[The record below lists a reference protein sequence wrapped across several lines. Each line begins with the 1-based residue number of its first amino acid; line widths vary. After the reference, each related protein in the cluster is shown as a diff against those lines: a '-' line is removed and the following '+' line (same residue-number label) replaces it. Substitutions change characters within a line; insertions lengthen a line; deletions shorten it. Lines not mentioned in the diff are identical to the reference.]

1 MLHVR
6 TALLLS
12 AGLSASASFASGLT
26 AGDILVYQVGNGT
39 TSLTS
44 AAAPVF
50 LDEYTTSGTLVES
63 IAVPTTSVNGGNQAL
78 TESGS
83 ASSDGLL
90 TLSPNGQYV
99 TFTGYDAAVGTTSVV
114 NGSSNRTIG
123 IIGASGVVNTTTS
136 ANIDSGNNIRSAVT
150 SNGTA
155 LWSAGSSGGVYA
167 LTAGSSTATLVN
179 NTPARQV
186 TIFNGQLY
194 FDSSST
200 LYSLGSGL
208 PTTAATATALP
219 GVSTSGSPYSFVF
232 ESLKPSDNGAADT
245 LYIADSSAG
254 IVKYSLVNS
263 NWVKTG
269 TVGSGSDDFTG
280 LSAEVVGGAVELF
293 GIEKTAINALVEVTD
308 TSGYDGTLSGSLTTL
323 ATAGTNEA
331 FDGVAI
337 TPVPVPAA
345 FPLLLSGLAGLG
357 LMRGRGRRS

>member
-1 MLHVR
+1 
-6 TALLLS
+6 
-12 AGLSASASFASGLT
+12 
-26 AGDILVYQVGNGT
+26 
-39 TSLTS
+39 
-44 AAAPVF
+44 
-50 LDEYTTSGTLVES
+50 
-63 IAVPTTSVNGGNQAL
+63 
-78 TESGS
+78 
-83 ASSDGLL
+83 
-90 TLSPNGQYV
+90 
-99 TFTGYDAAVGTTSVV
+99 
-114 NGSSNRTIG
+114 
-123 IIGASGVVNTTTS
+123 VVNTTTS

-167 LTAGSSTATLVN
+167 LTAGSSTATQVN
-179 NTPARQV
+179 STGARQV
-186 TIFNGQLY
+186 TVFDGQLY

-208 PTTAATATALP
+208 PTTAATATPLS

-245 LYIADSSAG
+245 LYVADASNG
-254 IVKYSLVNS
+254 IVKYSLVGS
-263 NWVKTG
+263 TWTKTG
-269 TVGSGSDDFTG
+269 TVGSGSNAVTG
-280 LSAEVVGGAVELF
+280 LSAELVGNAVDLF
-293 GIEKTAINALVEVTD
+293 AISKNDALVEATD